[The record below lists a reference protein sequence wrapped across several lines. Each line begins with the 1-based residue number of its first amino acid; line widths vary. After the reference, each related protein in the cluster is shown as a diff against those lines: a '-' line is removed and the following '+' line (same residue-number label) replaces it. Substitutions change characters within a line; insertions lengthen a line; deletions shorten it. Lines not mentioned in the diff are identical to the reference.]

1 MRTRWS
7 QGATALEI
15 ARELGRG
22 ISRSSVLGKIRRLG
36 IAALSPFGGGRDPRR
51 VVGKIRRA
59 PARATGYRII
69 DWRPRRDR
77 PPPAWVAAA
86 EPYVDDPLTDAGIP
100 FSQRCSLL
108 DLSECNCRWPVGE
121 PGNAAFFYCG
131 AEPVAGKP
139 YCAAHC
145 ARAYR
150 PPDEVVPRRPSAR
163 QRRCWAKN
171 SGFWIRFSG
180 ETAAE
185 RKWGGE
191 DQ

>member
-1 MRTRWS
+1 MVARRDRPRDRPRIGPRH
-7 QGATALEI
+7 QPQLGA
-15 ARELGRG
+15 GKN
-22 ISRSSVLGKIRRLG
+22 SSAGHRRPV
-36 IAALSPFGGGRDPRR
+36 AVRRGRDPRR